1 MSLKSPIQTAYKY
14 LVINSI
20 DRISGTP
27 SSFTLQLAYGVMFS
41 FAELISFRIP
51 NTFYNITS
59 NNNSILIG
67 STMYALT
74 PGCYNLNELFNA
86 LVNLVPSFQSIAYDD
101 VVGKTTITANSSIS
115 LSFPV
120 GYLNR
125 ILGFPDNYSSTGTSF
140 ISTNPP
146 FLASYQMFIEIDKL
160 SSNFITSNKNYRSPT
175 FVIDNNANKNDMIIY
190 SQNSQYD
197 QQILRQDNQTMLHEL
212 NIRLVDAFGQLIQ
225 QSPEWTLTLKLF

>member
-160 SSNFITSNKNYRSPT
+160 SSNFDKLLIETVK
-175 FVIDNNANKNDMIIY
+175 I
-190 SQNSQYD
+190 
-197 QQILRQDNQTMLHEL
+197 EL
-212 NIRLVDAFGQLIQ
+212 
-225 QSPEWTLTLKLF
+225 SLTYFCY